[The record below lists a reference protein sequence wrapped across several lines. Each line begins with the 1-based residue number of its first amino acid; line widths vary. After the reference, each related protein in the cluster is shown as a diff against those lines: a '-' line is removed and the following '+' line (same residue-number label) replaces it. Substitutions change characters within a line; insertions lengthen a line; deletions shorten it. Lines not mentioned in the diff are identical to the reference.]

1 MTDDTRE
8 ARKPEPDPE
17 EERDSVRND
26 TPSPPQVP
34 NETNG
39 AVDVD
44 AAHDRAS

>member
-1 MTDDTRE
+1 MTDERGKPPQT
-8 ARKPEPDPE
+8 KPEEQDA
-17 EERDSVRND
+17 VRND
-26 TPSPPQVP
+26 MPSPPGGIQ

>member
-1 MTDDTRE
+1 MTDDKGE
-8 ARKPEPDPE
+8 AAQSKPEEQDA
-17 EERDSVRND
+17 VRND
-26 TPSPPQVP
+26 MPSPPNPVQ

>member
-1 MTDDTRE
+1 MTDERGDAPPPT
-8 ARKPEPDPE
+8 PDE
-17 EERDSVRND
+17 HDAVRND
-26 TPSPPQVP
+26 TPSPPKAVH